1 MGNKQSY
8 NVAEANASVTNA
20 KSSSSGGG
28 VSKIGQSEVAST
40 YDIAA
45 HKINMKEFKDDDG
58 NYVQYEILYRID
70 PMPHMPF
77 TPSTPEVS
85 TIVEGHEEI
94 EIS

>member
-20 KSSSSGGG
+20 KSSSSGG
-28 VSKIGQSEVAST
+28 KIGQSEVAST
-40 YDIAA
+40 YDIEA

-77 TPSTPEVS
+77 TPSIHEVS

>member
-8 NVAEANASVTNA
+8 NVAEANACVTNA
-20 KSSSSGGG
+20 KSSSSG

-70 PMPHMPF
+70 PMPDMPF
-77 TPSTPEVS
+77 TPSIPEVS
-85 TIVEGHEEI
+85 TIVEDHEEI